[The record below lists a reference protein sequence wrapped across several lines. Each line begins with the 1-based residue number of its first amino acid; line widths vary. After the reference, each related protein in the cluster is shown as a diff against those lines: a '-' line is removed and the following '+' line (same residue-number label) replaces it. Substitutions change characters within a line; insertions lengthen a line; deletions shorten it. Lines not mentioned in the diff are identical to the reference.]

1 MYNAYIHFQIDNIAR
16 YVAVRIF
23 RFRAH
28 VPLNPRTLCEF
39 EKSFP
44 FRPFFTLLFFF
55 FLRLSMNLFF
65 LIYVFRNFHCLEFLK
80 LEFLLPFSFSQF
92 SNPIDFLSLLL
103 PLFRPRFQIQRSS
116 ILKGT
121 LIINKRVTTSNKI
134 SRATINYQRNG
145 RIYYNKATLKPDV
158 SPRSS
163 SLAFATTCIYA

>member
-55 FLRLSMNLFF
+55 FYDYPWIFFFNLRISEFPLSW
-65 LIYVFRNFHCLEFLK
+65 VFIVGFSF
-80 LEFLLPFSFSQF
+80 PFSFSQF

-103 PLFRPRFQIQRSS
+103 PLFRPRFQ

-163 SLAFATTCIYA
+163 SLAFATTCVYA

>member
-1 MYNAYIHFQIDNIAR
+1 MNRITDFMVMYIRYDHDATRMYNAYIHFQIDNIAR

-55 FLRLSMNLFF
+55 FLRLSINLF

-80 LEFLLPFSFSQF
+80 LEFLFPFFLFTILSDRFSLPPTPF
-92 SNPIDFLSLLL
+92 I
-103 PLFRPRFQIQRSS
+103 SS
-116 ILKGT
+116 TISDTTFFDIKGN
-121 LIINKRVTTSNKI
+121 INN
-134 SRATINYQRNG
+134 
-145 RIYYNKATLKPDV
+145 
-158 SPRSS
+158 
-163 SLAFATTCIYA
+163 

>member
-55 FLRLSMNLFF
+55 FYDYLRIFF
-65 LIYVFRNFHCLEFLK
+65 LNLRISKFPLSWVFIVGFL
-80 LEFLLPFSFSQF
+80 FPFSFSQF

-103 PLFRPRFQIQRSS
+103 PLFHSRFQIQRSS

-163 SLAFATTCIYA
+163 SLVFATTCVYA

>member
-1 MYNAYIHFQIDNIAR
+1 MNSKS
-16 YVAVRIF
+16 
-23 RFRAH
+23 RFH
-28 VPLNPRTLCEF
+28 SDLSLHYS
-39 EKSFP
+39 SF
-44 FRPFFTLLFFF
+44 FSTIIYE
-55 FLRLSMNLFF
+55 SFF

-80 LEFLLPFSFSQF
+80 LESLFPFFLFTILSDRFPLPPTPF
-92 SNPIDFLSLLL
+92 I
-103 PLFRPRFQIQRSS
+103 PRFQIQRSS

-163 SLAFATTCIYA
+163 SLAFATTCVYA